1 MEASN
6 YSVDVFSFESSLT
19 SPDQS
24 QWLRNLFL
32 VGTFKRSEGLMDLI
46 LSTWKRSGPKQERAG
61 I

>member
-6 YSVDVFSFESSLT
+6 YSVDVFPFNLVLLVLISSNDSGICFWWAL
-19 SPDQS
+19 S
-24 QWLRNLFL
+24 
-32 VGTFKRSEGLMDLI
+32 KGLMDLI